1 MVLTV
6 TRSEKHLVEQQR
18 SRDLLSDT
26 EAVTKAV
33 TEASGSPKLN
43 FFVSFNLSPIFCNVL
58 NLQSNLFI
66 LGVEMNAE
74 DNLSLPLKRGHA
86 KDLFQ

>member
-1 MVLTV
+1 MQT
-6 TRSEKHLVEQQR
+6 
-18 SRDLLSDT
+18 DT

-33 TEASGSPKLN
+33 IKALGSLKLI

-58 NLQSNLFI
+58 NLQSDLFI

-86 KDLFQ
+86 KDFSQ